1 MANPNLSTHIPGLS
15 RGVTEVVGELQVDSG
30 LKTIRAV
37 TITFNESNLV
47 ANEESKL
54 SWYRLADA
62 LPGYFVIRVEKGGSN
77 EGVLGTNSVKVSWI
91 AEGE

>member
-15 RGVTEVVGELQVDSG
+15 RGTKTVIGELQVESG
-30 LKTIRAV
+30 LRNIRAV
-37 TITFNESNLV
+37 ALTFNESNLV
-47 ANEESKL
+47 ANQESKL

-62 LPGYFVIRVEKGGSN
+62 LPGDFIIRVEKGGSN
-77 EGVLGTNSVKVSWI
+77 EGVLGDNPIKVSWV